1 MARTIIH
8 IGMPRTASTFLQREF
23 FPHVSGFEFYGVD
36 RTQYSD
42 VFQKIL
48 YQDDSYFN
56 AEEIATELK
65 PITEKNAIL
74 SNELFAGQSLYL
86 HATNRSRTARRLKQ
100 FFPDAEI
107 LLVLR
112 NQVSLLESL
121 YSIGIYSGM
130 TVSPEDYIR
139 FSNEPSN
146 LDNPLYPTFA
156 EAETTEG
163 YYFSNLIELY
173 RSLFPN
179 VHVLLFEDFK
189 SGPAPFAERLSQ
201 MLNLKTPPIK
211 NPEKRVNK
219 SLSARQIKLIRRL
232 NLYKPVLN
240 RGAFGKRVFRFKL
253 RFVEHRLN
261 DKKKFKFP
269 DSLQKKLR
277 STFINDNRKLA
288 DMLPELKDSK
298 WFTEE
303 YLGDNQQ

>member
-8 IGMPRTASTFLQREF
+8 IGMPRTASTFLQNEF
-23 FPHVSGFEFYGVD
+23 FPHVSDFEFYGVK

-56 AEEIATELK
+56 EEEIAAELK
-65 PITEKNAIL
+65 PINEKNAIL
-74 SNELFAGQSLYL
+74 SNELFVGQSLYL
-86 HATNRSRTARRLKQ
+86 HSTNRSRTAHRLKQ

-107 LLVLR
+107 VLVLR

-130 TVSPEDYIR
+130 TVYPEDFIR
-139 FSNEPSN
+139 FSDKPSI
-146 LDNPLYPTFA
+146 LEDPLYSTFA
-156 EAETTEG
+156 EAETTEA
-163 YYFSNLIELY
+163 YYFSNLVELY
-173 RSLFPN
+173 RSLFSN
-179 VHVLLFEDFK
+179 IHVLLFEDFK

-201 MLNLKTPPIK
+201 MLNLDTSPIK

-240 RGAFGKRVFRFKL
+240 RGAFGRRIFRFKL
-253 RFVEHRLN
+253 RSVEHYISG
-261 DKKKFKFP
+261 KQSFKF
-269 DSLQKKLR
+269 DDLLS
-277 STFINDNRKLA
+277 RKLK
-288 DMLPELKDSK
+288 DTFREDNMKLMDLLPELGNSK
-298 WFTEE
+298 VFKKE
-303 YLGDNQQ
+303 YF

>member
-1 MARTIIH
+1 MGVARTIIH

-36 RTQYSD
+36 RSQYSEA
-42 VFQKIL
+42 FQKIL

-56 AEEIATELK
+56 AEEIAAELA
-65 PITEKNAIL
+65 PIAENNSIL
-74 SNELFAGQSLYL
+74 SNELFVGQSLYL
-86 HATNRSRTARRLKQ
+86 QSTNRTRTARRLKQ
-100 FFPDAEI
+100 FFPEAEI
-107 LLVLR
+107 VLMLR

-130 TVSPEDYIR
+130 TVNPEDYIR
-139 FSNEPSN
+139 FLDAPSN
-146 LDNPLYPTFA
+146 TDNPLYSTFA

-253 RFVEHRLN
+253 RFVEHYISGNRSFKFDDLLIEKLKNVYKEDN
-261 DKKKFKFP
+261 DKLMDLLP
-269 DSLQKKLR
+269 DLR
-277 STFINDNRKLA
+277 NSEVFRK
-288 DMLPELKDSK
+288 
-298 WFTEE
+298 E
-303 YLGDNQQ
+303 YF